1 MIKANNFLKK
11 RYGVALA
18 LLLSSE
24 FSYAGCVQEVHFNPQ
39 QCIPE
44 RVASIAGSN
53 GDQKLIEIQQNMAT
67 TSANLQLALTQTM
80 TDLMTVV
87 SQGTAKIISSSTE
100 VSKTLL
106 EQEALILKAQKD
118 TELTYLAELAA
129 AEIKSERAYLFP
141 DDSAEETQ
149 VIIEA
154 LNKLDEDG
162 NVLVLSQ
169 ALKEEWD
176 EQPEKQIPVA
186 LEMSKGTC
194 DEGTLEDGKCSKFVS
209 ITPGLKLEAYFA
221 ECNRAKGMAETIKR
235 AFVARDIAMQESS
248 KSVNEAA
255 ANTNSS
261 TAIATALKDQ
271 KERNCTVEMKK
282 NGLCGNDIEPEEMQ
296 VLYRQCVINENGNV
310 SASNLVN
317 PASVCSLSTSSV
329 SKETY
334 ETLVHESLD
343 HTDIENNP
351 EQDQNAAPV
360 VYSYKNTNQLRSAL
374 DYADNLI
381 AMNLVPNQ
389 LPKDRNDA
397 NAMEYQSR
405 YKSRLARLSLAHQ
418 AVMDSVSVRIG
429 KKLADQKV
437 DDPNYESADP
447 LAPVKESSLGGGA
460 LDLLYKEVNSAF
472 EKLDFSKDGANK
484 EAVHGQAAE
493 GYWEKE
499 LLRQVSLQNKLLYK
513 QILEKEKEIM
523 IKAALLSSEINS
535 PNNILYMK
543 KIRNGE

>member
-1 MIKANNFLKK
+1 
-11 RYGVALA
+11 
-18 LLLSSE
+18 
-24 FSYAGCVQEVHFNPQ
+24 
-39 QCIPE
+39 
-44 RVASIAGSN
+44 
-53 GDQKLIEIQQNMAT
+53 
-67 TSANLQLALTQTM
+67 
-80 TDLMTVV
+80 
-87 SQGTAKIISSSTE
+87 TE

-282 NGLCGNDIEPEEMQ
+282 NG
-296 VLYRQCVINENGNV
+296 
-310 SASNLVN
+310 
-317 PASVCSLSTSSV
+317 
-329 SKETY
+329 
-334 ETLVHESLD
+334 
-343 HTDIENNP
+343 
-351 EQDQNAAPV
+351 
-360 VYSYKNTNQLRSAL
+360 
-374 DYADNLI
+374 
-381 AMNLVPNQ
+381 
-389 LPKDRNDA
+389 
-397 NAMEYQSR
+397 
-405 YKSRLARLSLAHQ
+405 
-418 AVMDSVSVRIG
+418 
-429 KKLADQKV
+429 
-437 DDPNYESADP
+437 
-447 LAPVKESSLGGGA
+447 
-460 LDLLYKEVNSAF
+460 
-472 EKLDFSKDGANK
+472 
-484 EAVHGQAAE
+484 
-493 GYWEKE
+493 
-499 LLRQVSLQNKLLYK
+499 
-513 QILEKEKEIM
+513 
-523 IKAALLSSEINS
+523 
-535 PNNILYMK
+535 
-543 KIRNGE
+543 